1 MESEDLLTNYMR
13 DVMLDII
20 AALYN
25 NGIRQVHLGGVMR
38 LVGVPES
45 VAQQYDDERMAITD
59 EFAAMMQR
67 TGKLS
72 VPEIP
77 MGTTIH

>member
-38 LVGVPES
+38 LVGVPGS
-45 VAQQYDDERMAITD
+45 VAQQYDDELMSITD

-67 TGKLS
+67 TGKLA